1 MNKMKSLKNLI
12 RAGHPVALLGTLGF
26 FFLSCFLVSL
36 SLSAAYRLEVS
47 ASATNTDYW
56 QLFFSAATNQPKF
69 NGKRASNVERLT
81 AGEKE
86 TLIFSLNNVPVSWL
100 RIDPGGKAGT
110 VRLYSLAVKRRL
122 AADKVLTAGE
132 IYKRFRPGHAGISM
146 TLGNGFVEIVST
158 VDDPF
163 LISRSKVVPRQHL
176 GIFVVPVFLLSFF
189 FYQYL
194 AGLTLQQV
202 CSFFLVN
209 RELPPGSS
217 VIGSLDGLR
226 GVAALMV
233 VADHTWPSFLG
244 IGASGVLIFFALS
257 GFLLARPF
265 VTAPQKIRQRG
276 FLLYYGKRRL
286 KRILPMYYLYIL
298 LVYVMSL
305 HLGDAIMHAFFL
317 KGDGHLWAIPQE
329 MLFYVVF
336 PAVVLVNL
344 LLFREKIGW
353 ILSALLLLVILSNRL
368 LGIDVFSLNGMNG
381 QPLPFYLGVFL
392 SGCWTSYFYFGW
404 FLKKYSL
411 QSPGGG
417 RGAWGWTM
425 AGCSIL
431 ILFLLFSN
439 GHFLGNSQIYSQ
451 RFYALYGAAAA
462 VLILSLLIGKTSSL
476 ARSLSLPFLRSIGV
490 VSYSLYLLHPL
501 ILELILAVDNY
512 FFNLELQGGVLFVLT
527 SLISLPVAV
536 FTYRVVEYPFLAPRS
551 R

>member
-1 MNKMKSLKNLI
+1 
-12 RAGHPVALLGTLGF
+12 
-26 FFLSCFLVSL
+26 
-36 SLSAAYRLEVS
+36 
-47 ASATNTDYW
+47 
-56 QLFFSAATNQPKF
+56 
-69 NGKRASNVERLT
+69 
-81 AGEKE
+81 
-86 TLIFSLNNVPVSWL
+86 
-100 RIDPGGKAGT
+100 
-110 VRLYSLAVKRRL
+110 
-122 AADKVLTAGE
+122 
-132 IYKRFRPGHAGISM
+132 
-146 TLGNGFVEIVST
+146 
-158 VDDPF
+158 
-163 LISRSKVVPRQHL
+163 
-176 GIFVVPVFLLSFF
+176 
-189 FYQYL
+189 
-194 AGLTLQQV
+194 
-202 CSFFLVN
+202 
-209 RELPPGSS
+209 
-217 VIGSLDGLR
+217 
-226 GVAALMV
+226 
-233 VADHTWPSFLG
+233 
-244 IGASGVLIFFALS
+244 
-257 GFLLARPF
+257 
-265 VTAPQKIRQRG
+265 
-276 FLLYYGKRRL
+276 
-286 KRILPMYYLYIL
+286 MYYLYIL

-536 FTYRVVEYPFLAPRS
+536 VTYRVVEYPFLASRS